1 MQKSKGR
8 KLVSTAPKEKGL
20 AKDLLE
26 ALKARIET
34 KKEKS

>member
-8 KLVSTAPKEKGL
+8 NFVSTAPKEKGL

-26 ALKARIET
+26 AIKARIET
-34 KKEKS
+34 QKEKS